1 MTPGEI
7 TAMGSL
13 AVAAIA
19 LIVSLIRNGKHDSR
33 QAAEAF
39 AAQRAA
45 NAETQTKLDS
55 IREGVDDIRVE
66 QRAMRSRQDEMSER
80 LAGAES
86 SIKSA
91 HHRLDAL
98 EGRMMHE

>member
-19 LIVSLIRNGKHDSR
+19 LIVSLIRNGKHDGR

-55 IREGVDDIRVE
+55 IR
-66 QRAMRSRQDEMSER
+66 
-80 LAGAES
+80 
-86 SIKSA
+86 
-91 HHRLDAL
+91 
-98 EGRMMHE
+98 

>member
-7 TAMGSL
+7 VAMGSL
-13 AVAAIA
+13 AVAGIS
-19 LIVSLIRNGKHDSR
+19 LIVSLIRNGKHDGR

-80 LAGAES
+80 LASAES

-91 HHRLDAL
+91 HHRLDTL
-98 EGRMMHE
+98 EGRI